1 MVDPRLEVI
10 GRRLSKVDK
19 ILAIA
24 SGKGG
29 VGKSVISSALAL
41 SLRGMGRRVGLL
53 DLDLTSPSTHLI
65 LGVDGLR
72 PIEDMGIIP
81 PRVHGLSYMSIVL
94 FSPEEPIPLRGVDIS
109 NAMVELL
116 AITRWEDLDYL
127 IVDMPPG
134 IGDEVLDTIRLMGRS
149 FFLLVSTPS
158 PLALETVRKLLYLLL
173 ELKAP
178 IVGVIENMAKRPT
191 NEVKRR
197 LEELGVAHLG
207 AIGYDPRLEEA
218 LGHVDRL
225 MRTRFME
232 DIGKLAGKVE
242 SRLHKGS

>member
-1 MVDPRLEVI
+1 
-10 GRRLSKVDK
+10 
-19 ILAIA
+19 
-24 SGKGG
+24 
-29 VGKSVISSALAL
+29 
-41 SLRGMGRRVGLL
+41 MGRRVGLL

-65 LGVDGLR
+65 LGVDGLQ
-72 PIEDMGIIP
+72 PIEDKGIIP
-81 PRVHGLSYMSIVL
+81 PRVHGLSYISVIL

-109 NAMVELL
+109 NAMIELL

-134 IGDEVLDTIRLMGRS
+134 IGDEILDTIRLMGRS

-158 PLALETVRKLLYLLL
+158 PLTLETVRKLLFLLL

-178 IVGVIENMAKRPT
+178 IVGVIENMATRPT

-197 LEELGVAHLG
+197 LEKLGVAHLG
-207 AIGYDPRLEEA
+207 AIGYDPGLEEA

-225 MRTRFME
+225 MRTKFAM
-232 DIGKLAGKVE
+232 DVVKLAEEVE
-242 SRLHKGS
+242 KRLHQKRES

>member
-1 MVDPRLEVI
+1 
-10 GRRLSKVDK
+10 
-19 ILAIA
+19 
-24 SGKGG
+24 
-29 VGKSVISSALAL
+29 
-41 SLRGMGRRVGLL
+41 MGRKVGLL
-53 DLDLTSPSTHLI
+53 DLDLTSPSTHII
-65 LGVDGLR
+65 LGVDSLQ
-72 PIEDMGIIP
+72 PIEDKGIIP
-81 PRVHGLSYMSIVL
+81 PRVHGLSYMSVIL

-134 IGDEVLDTIRLMGRS
+134 IGDEILDTIRLMGRP

-158 PLALETVRKLLYLLL
+158 PLALETVRKLLFLLL

-178 IVGVIENMAKRPT
+178 IVGIIENMATRPT
-191 NEVKRR
+191 NEVKRH

-207 AIGYDPRLEEA
+207 AIGYDPELEEA

-225 MRTRFME
+225 MRTKFAM
-232 DIGKLAGKVE
+232 DVVKLAEEVE
-242 SRLHKGS
+242 KRLHQKRES